1 MRDHV
6 RSEMCR
12 LRVPYETGRPLL
24 IRSDQIRICIALTSM
39 RNLYVRDGNL
49 SGGRAVENDGTG
61 VQIGS
66 ALTIAVADKE
76 SIHVRCAVVSIRTEQ
91 PQP

>member
-1 MRDHV
+1 
-6 RSEMCR
+6 
-12 LRVPYETGRPLL
+12 
-24 IRSDQIRICIALTSM
+24 
-39 RNLYVRDGNL
+39 
-49 SGGRAVENDGTG
+49 

-76 SIHVRCAVVSIRTEQ
+76 SIHVRCAVRTQVSIRTEQ